1 MKKIWLLD
9 IENCPQTSQ
18 NIKKLLIQYDLIFV
32 VYLTSNVSFLLHA
45 IYSLIPYIKADKFNL
60 IKIPIAG
67 RSSADFGLTY
77 IAGQLSQK
85 YQADEYTF
93 DVMSND
99 HTTEYVV
106 ELLRLNRFNKN

>member
-45 IYSLIPYIKADKFNL
+45 IYSLISYIKADKFNL